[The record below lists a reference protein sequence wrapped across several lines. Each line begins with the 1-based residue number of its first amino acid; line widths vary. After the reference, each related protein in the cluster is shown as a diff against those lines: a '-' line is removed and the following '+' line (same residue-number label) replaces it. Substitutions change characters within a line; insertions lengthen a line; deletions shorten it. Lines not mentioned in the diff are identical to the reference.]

1 MSILYPERLFELRLD
16 GGERLPII
24 KAVGAAPPVM
34 TTVYAVSMLRS
45 GGRSPNTIAEH
56 LRAIMIARRWAAS
69 RGLSLEERMQAG
81 MLLSER
87 EIEDIVR
94 ALRSRQR
101 EMPDAP
107 EVEKP
112 TPRKRRS
119 GPESLRRVVGE
130 AEGSVDPAVAAKRI
144 GFVRDYLVWLARFAR
159 KHGIDVE
166 ITRMAAALSAR
177 AKVRSD
183 TPTTPRRGLE
193 ADQRARLL
201 ALADPSSVENPFV

>member
-1 MSILYPERLFELRLD
+1 MGNRRELSILNPERLFELRLD

-24 KAVGAAPPVM
+24 KVEGSAPPVM
-34 TTVYAVSMLRS
+34 TTVYTVSMLRS
-45 GGRSPNTIAEH
+45 GGRSPNTIAER
-56 LRAIMIARRWAAS
+56 LRAIMIARRWAVM

-101 EMPDAP
+101 AMPDGP
-107 EVEKP
+107 EIERP
-112 TPRKRRS
+112 ATRERRS
-119 GPESLRRVVGE
+119 GPEALRRVVGE
-130 AEGSVDPAVAAKRI
+130 TEGSVDPAVAAKRI
-144 GFVRDYLVWLARFAR
+144 GFVRDYLVWLARFSR
-159 KHGIDVE
+159 RQGIDVE

-183 TPTTPRRGLE
+183 TP
-193 ADQRARLL
+193 
-201 ALADPSSVENPFV
+201 